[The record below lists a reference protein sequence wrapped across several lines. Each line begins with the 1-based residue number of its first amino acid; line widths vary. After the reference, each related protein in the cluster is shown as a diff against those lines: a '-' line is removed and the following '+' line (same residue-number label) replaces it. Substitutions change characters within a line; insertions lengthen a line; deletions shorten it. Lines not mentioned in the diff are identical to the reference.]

1 MPVITDAEPLIIEL
15 IDTPSKKGI
24 IISPSNLHTSL
35 DHVVR
40 MKILKFYRAEG
51 IIKLLPNTLD
61 DLWTM
66 QRVIFAGDAVSGKSL
81 RRFRGNET
89 DEGELKE
96 VYITLL
102 VEKTELDKTA
112 ERLKVLGKILDG
124 KPLEY
129 VRLNS
134 YHTLNVAPNEAVE
147 IRKERWP
154 AYLVGV
160 LEGAVSDTHKPRL
173 GVIAVDDEK
182 ALPAY
187 LLGYGIEFRD
197 EVYSRLSKRMSNKD
211 YQEAEKKYFEEIISI
226 IRNMEVNTVII
237 AGPGFTKD
245 QVRSYM
251 ENTGAMKTLGKNIL
265 FKSTS
270 NVERSGVYELIRSDE
285 VSGILDKEKIRDEF
299 ILMEEFLK
307 GLQLGKSK
315 HGCAAVID
323 ALESYEANRVIVN
336 DSVLGKADYQKAL
349 SVAEKMKAKVIV
361 FNSSDEVGQQLSGFE
376 DIGCF

>member
-1 MPVITDAEPLIIEL
+1 
-15 IDTPSKKGI
+15 
-24 IISPSNLHTSL
+24 
-35 DHVVR
+35 

-66 QRVIFAGDAVSGKSL
+66 QRVIFENDAVSGKSL
-81 RRFRGNET
+81 RRFRGNES

-96 VYITLL
+96 VYITLR

-112 ERLKVLGKILDG
+112 QRLKVLGRILDG

-134 YHTLNVAPNEAVE
+134 YHTLNIAPNDAIE
-147 IRKERWP
+147 IKKERWP
-154 AYLVGV
+154 PYLVDV
-160 LEGAVSDTHKPRL
+160 LENAVSDTNRPRL
-173 GVIAVDDEK
+173 GIIALDEEK

-197 EVYSRLSKRMSNKD
+197 EIYSRLSKRMSNKD
-211 YQEAEKKYFEEIISI
+211 YQDAEKKYFEEIIGVI
-226 IRNMEVNTVII
+226 ANMEVNIVII

-245 QVRSYM
+245 QIKAYM
-251 ENTGAMKTLGKNIL
+251 ENSGAIKSLGKNIIL
-265 FKSTS
+265 KNTS
-270 NVERSGVYELIRSDE
+270 NAERSGVYELIKSNEVAELLGKERIRS
-285 VSGILDKEKIRDEF
+285 EF
-299 ILMEEFLK
+299 MLMEEFLK

-315 HGCAAVID
+315 HGCGNVIK
-323 ALESYEANRVIVN
+323 ALESYEASTVIVN
-336 DSVLGKADYQKAL
+336 DSVLGRPDYQRAL
-349 SVAEKMKAKVIV
+349 EAAERMRAKVVV
-361 FNSSDEVGQQLSGFE
+361 FNSSDEVGQQLASFE

>member
-1 MPVITDAEPLIIEL
+1 
-15 IDTPSKKGI
+15 
-24 IISPSNLHTSL
+24 
-35 DHVVR
+35 

-66 QRVIFAGDAVSGKSL
+66 QRVIFTGDAVSGKSL

-96 VYITLL
+96 IYVTLL

-134 YHTLNVAPNEAVE
+134 YHTLNVAPNDAVE

-154 AYLVGV
+154 AYLVSV

-197 EVYSRLSKRMSNKD
+197 EVYSRLSKRMSSKD
-211 YQEAEKKYFEEIISI
+211 YQEAERKYFDEIISI

-245 QVRSYM
+245 QVRSHM
-251 ENTGAMKTLGKNIL
+251 ENTGVMKTLGKNIL

-315 HGCAAVID
+315 HGCAAVVD
-323 ALESYEANRVIVN
+323 ALESYEANSVIVN

-349 SVAEKMKAKVIV
+349 SVAERMKAKVIV

>member
-1 MPVITDAEPLIIEL
+1 
-15 IDTPSKKGI
+15 
-24 IISPSNLHTSL
+24 
-35 DHVVR
+35 

-66 QRVIFAGDAVSGKSL
+66 QRVIFTGDAVSGKSL

-96 VYITLL
+96 IYVTLL

-112 ERLKVLGKILDG
+112 QRLKVLGKILDG

-134 YHTLNVAPNEAVE
+134 YHTLNVAPNDAVE

-154 AYLVGV
+154 AYLVSV

-197 EVYSRLSKRMSNKD
+197 EVYSRLSKRMSSKD

-251 ENTGAMKTLGKNIL
+251 ENAGTMKTLGKNIL

-323 ALESYEANRVIVN
+323 ALESYEASNVIVN
-336 DSVLGKADYQKAL
+336 DSVLGKSDYQKAL
-349 SVAEKMKAKVIV
+349 SVAEKMKAKVTV